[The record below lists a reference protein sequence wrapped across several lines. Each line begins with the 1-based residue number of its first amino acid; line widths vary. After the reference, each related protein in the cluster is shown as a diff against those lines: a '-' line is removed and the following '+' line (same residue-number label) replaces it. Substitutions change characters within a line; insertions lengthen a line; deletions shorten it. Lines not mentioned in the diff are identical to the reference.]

1 MRASASTFHM
11 FIEEMRVFFEL
22 ELMLLLISLYAVVI
36 HADSLICYHFFE
48 FGWFARL
55 LAMKF
60 VFLKTNGLN
69 VLRSAP
75 VARLLK
81 SCSYFAK

>member
-1 MRASASTFHM
+1 MSASASTFHM
-11 FIEEMRVFFEL
+11 FVEEMLVFFEL
-22 ELMLLLISLYAVVI
+22 ELMLLLISLYAVVF
-36 HADSLICYHFFE
+36 HADSLICYHFVK
-48 FGWFARL
+48 FGWFTRL

-81 SCSYFAK
+81 CCS